1 MRNRFFILG
10 ILLLTTA
17 TAKSQAVL
25 PDSIAQIYSGVKH
38 DSTFIINLNSLATGY
53 LKSNPAISRQI
64 ASYVIETAP
73 QLNFLKGYARGLTIM
88 GNSYWYEGIYE
99 FAQNYYLLAAR
110 KYKDINDSLGLA
122 QVYNNIGEVNKRLGE
137 TDMALEYLLRSLE
150 MNQKDSTRAMT
161 LYNIGELYITL
172 ADYEKAS
179 DFINESMTLA
189 KSTGN
194 EKIMAYNHW
203 SNARIKSEQRF
214 FKEAFAYYYLAEK
227 IWLKLGETRSLIQ
240 TYQDMAYTARK
251 KGDLADAI
259 FYLDKASELSTK
271 INVPDLRITTYLEY
285 FKTDS
290 AAGNFGRAVHYLSRH
305 NSLKDSVYN
314 LLKAEQI
321 ARIQAIYET
330 EMHER
335 ENQQLKVEKELQDAK
350 LLSREL
356 LIGAVS
362 AGLMIAAVLAAL
374 LFRQRKEVL
383 NANKNLKLKN
393 EEIIFQK
400 NAIES
405 QAEALLILNG
415 ELHDLNT
422 LLGGRVDERTEQVN
436 LQNKK
441 LAEYAFT
448 NAHKLRAPVASIL
461 GLINL
466 LQDAGP
472 DDQKL
477 ILNYLQTCADELD
490 DTLREINFNL
500 EVGIV
505 SEISKN

>member
-1 MRNRFFILG
+1 MIL
-10 ILLLTTA
+10 IISLLTA
-17 TAKSQAVL
+17 VAAKSQAVL
-25 PDSIAQIYSGVKH
+25 PDSIAQTFAGVKQ
-38 DSTFIINLNSLATGY
+38 DSTFIIKLNSLATGY
-53 LKSNPAISRQI
+53 LKSNPSISRQI

-150 MNQKDSTRAMT
+150 MKQKDSTRAMT

-172 ADYEKAS
+172 ADYDKAS

-189 KSTGN
+189 QSTGN
-194 EKIMAYNHW
+194 EKIIAFNHW
-203 SNARIKSEQRF
+203 SNARIKSEQGLF
-214 FKEAFAYYYLAEK
+214 EEAFAYYYLAEK
-227 IWLKLGETRSLIQ
+227 IWIKLGETRSLIQ
-240 TYQDMAYTARK
+240 TYQDMAYSSRN
-251 KGDLADAI
+251 KGDLADARL
-259 FYLDKASELSTK
+259 YLDKASELSTK

-290 AAGNFGRAVHYLSRH
+290 AAGNFSSAVHFLSRH
-305 NSLKDSVYN
+305 NVLKDSVYN

-330 EMHER
+330 EVHER
-335 ENQQLKVEKELQDAK
+335 ENLQLRVEKELQDAK

-356 LIGAVS
+356 LIGAIS

-374 LFRQRKEVL
+374 LFRQRKEIL
-383 NANKNLKLKN
+383 DANKNLKSKN
-393 EEIIFQK
+393 EEISFQK

-405 QAEALLILNG
+405 QAEALLILND
-415 ELHDLNT
+415 ELHDLNK

-441 LAEYAFT
+441 LAEYTFT

-466 LQDAGP
+466 LHEAAP

-490 DTLREINFNL
+490 DILREINLNL
-500 EVGIV
+500 ECDIV
-505 SEISKN
+505 PEMSKI